1 MLPNKDRRLT
11 TANPAYEGTVKV
23 EAGLVGAGAGAM
35 ASATP
40 AANTITMA
48 AATRAVLDFNAAILV
63 AGNWSNLK
71 GCLQKVWNVTI
82 Q

>member
-11 TANPAYEGTVKV
+11 TASPAYDGTVKV
-23 EAGLVGAGAGAM
+23 EAGLVGAGAGAPAVV
-35 ASATP
+35 ASTAH

-63 AGNWSNLK
+63 TG
-71 GCLQKVWNVTI
+71 Q
-82 Q
+82 